1 MANTTVEDAARA
13 VEQKIDATREVA
25 ASGAGR
31 VRERVSEVADSVK
44 ARASALR
51 DKIAD
56 TEWEDAK
63 SNVAGYVRDNPGKSI
78 AIALG
83 ALVRAEKVSSRRDG
97 GKYFPVAPEVPTAPD
112 QPSS

>member
-1 MANTTVEDAARA
+1 MANNPVEDAARA
-13 VEQKIDATREVA
+13 VEQKIDATRE
-25 ASGAGR
+25 GAGR

-56 TEWEDAK
+56 TEWEDVK

-83 ALVRAEKVSSRRDG
+83 VGFALGLLLRRRD
-97 GKYFPVAPEVPTAPD
+97 D
-112 QPSS
+112 